1 MQQDDQSQI
10 TQIENKQDIN
20 KESIRK
26 KSLQSE
32 KTHLQ
37 LKKAKTRNTIIEQH
51 EDEDLVYERVKQS
64 RFKQQRLPAWRPV
77 PTITSIFLI
86 FFLFGIIFNIFGII
100 LLVYSKKIRTIEYD
114 YTNCNLDENETNI
127 CYINETIN
135 KTINKPVYIYYQ
147 LDGFYQNSR
156 RYVKSKNLDQLR
168 GKSDSTEDCDHFE
181 TNDKMELLNDISIN
195 GKKLN
200 MSDKA
205 IPCGLIAK
213 TFFNDTYNFSINNEN
228 ITVIETG
235 ISYDNDRKLY
245 KNNYED
251 RQWFDMTNEHF
262 IVWMRPAG
270 LPNPRKIWGKID
282 RDLKEGDNII
292 ITIENNYPNDSFDR
306 KKIIL
311 SNVTNLGGNNT
322 FLGTTYIV
330 FGCLSILCSI
340 IFPIGYKIKMAREK
354 EKDS

>member
-156 RYVKSKNLDQLR
+156 RYVKSKSLDQLR
-168 GKSDSTEDCDHFE
+168 GISDSTDNCDHFE
-181 TNDKMELLNDISIN
+181 TNEKMELHESFVGED
-195 GKKLN
+195 LN

-235 ISYDNDRKLY
+235 ISFERDRSLY
-245 KNNYED
+245 KNKYD
-251 RQWFDMTNEHF
+251 KRQWKDMTDEHF
-262 IVWMRPAG
+262 IVWMRPSG

-282 RDLKEGDNII
+282 MDIKEGDNITI
-292 ITIENNYPNDSFDR
+292 IIKYNYPNYTFDR

-311 SNVTNLGGNNT
+311 SNVTNLGGDNS